1 MKKAVLFFLI
11 ALTGLSSSWPEQVPG
26 AKRAIVVIDPGNK
39 QNIRGYVHLAIIFGE
54 MLKPPAMYPRY
65 LINLKEAFTR
75 WTKINVLLDSP
86 CRVDSP
92 RFLEMP
98 VIYLTTYE
106 IFDLTPFERD
116 NIRQFFDNGGFM
128 VLDNARPTL
137 GLSDQEAS
145 LKRLL
150 FDALGEDIRLGP
162 IPLSHPIFHV
172 FFDLIE
178 GAPPGVGRGTP
189 LFEQFYLSGIWVNDR
204 LVAVLSN
211 RGYTIFMNDPIDNE
225 PQLRFGVN
233 MVLYGLMYGGK
244 QTNSDQK

>member
-1 MKKAVLFFLI
+1 V
-11 ALTGLSSSWPEQVPG
+11 SG
-26 AKRAIVVIDPGNK
+26 AKRATVVIDPRNK
-39 QNIRGYVHLAIIFGE
+39 QFIRGYVHLAIIFGE

-65 LINLKEAFTR
+65 LINLKEAFNR
-75 WTKINVLLDSP
+75 WTKVNVLLESP
-86 CRVDSP
+86 CRIDSP

-98 VIYLTTYE
+98 VIYLTTYD
-106 IFDLTPFERD
+106 IFDLTPPERD

-150 FDALGEDIRLGP
+150 FDALGENARLGP
-162 IPLSHPIFHV
+162 IPLSHPIYHV

-189 LFEQFYLSGIWVNDR
+189 VFEQFYITGVWDEDR

-211 RGYTIFMNDPIDNE
+211 RGYTIFMNDTIDNE

-244 QTNSDQK
+244 QAKNDKN